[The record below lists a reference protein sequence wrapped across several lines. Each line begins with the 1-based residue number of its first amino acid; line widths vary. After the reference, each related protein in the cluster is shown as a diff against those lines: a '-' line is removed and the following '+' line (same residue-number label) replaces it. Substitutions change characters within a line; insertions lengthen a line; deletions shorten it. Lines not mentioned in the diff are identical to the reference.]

1 MDIKADLWFPTVV
14 WNYQLKQINNAELR
28 DYVINFRQEDPG
40 KKASNYGGWQS
51 LSLIHI

>member
-28 DYVINFRQEDPG
+28 DYVINFRQEDPQDGIPTMVGG
-40 KKASNYGGWQS
+40 KVGT
-51 LSLIHI
+51 